1 MQSLATTVF
10 SLNTYL
16 TRNVVEMNLA
26 NEINLV
32 TVNLFTLKT
41 VSNECYFCEKSEC
54 RKFKCRHLNA
64 YKVAEKIHL
73 NDRNRIY
80 LRLAER
86 SEALIKFIRE
96 RSQRKMMNLA
106 LRD

>member
-16 TRNVVEMNLA
+16 TRDVVKMNLT
-26 NEINLV
+26 NEINFI
-32 TVNLFTLKT
+32 TVNFFTSET
-41 VSNECYFCEKSEC
+41 VSNEYYFCEKFKC

-73 NDRNRIY
+73 NNRNRIY
-80 LRLAER
+80 LRFVER
-86 SEALIKFIRE
+86 SKALIKFIRE
-96 RSQRKMMNLA
+96 RS
-106 LRD
+106 